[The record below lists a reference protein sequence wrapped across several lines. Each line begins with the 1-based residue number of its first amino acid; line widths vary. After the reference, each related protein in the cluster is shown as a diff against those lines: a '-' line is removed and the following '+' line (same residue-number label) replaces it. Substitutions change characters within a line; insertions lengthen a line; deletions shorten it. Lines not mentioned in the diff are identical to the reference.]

1 MVARVLKYPNVDA
14 RTVGESSPQ
23 HLSPLSDRTRSHIV
37 ARLAAETAPLHLMGV
52 PNPVE
57 AAGIALD
64 PL

>member
-1 MVARVLKYPNVDA
+1 MYARVLKYPNVDA

-52 PNPVE
+52 PNTVE

-64 PL
+64 PF